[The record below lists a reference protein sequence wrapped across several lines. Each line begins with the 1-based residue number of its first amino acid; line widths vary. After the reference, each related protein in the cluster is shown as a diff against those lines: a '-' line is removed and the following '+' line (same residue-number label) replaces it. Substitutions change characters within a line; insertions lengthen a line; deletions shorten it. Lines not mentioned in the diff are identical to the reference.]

1 MPLVGER
8 LTCMTEMC
16 PNATS
21 AWTKL
26 MQRIRIPPSTG
37 KSGKIAP
44 DIMVSYT
51 TEEEDLSTSP
61 LLDMSCCR
69 GSQTIGGGLALL
81 SSSSS
86 AHRSRSPA
94 SVFTSIFQFL
104 IDVVH
109 LNMMIFYSEPLNM
122 FSFLNMFLFLN
133 YFYWFFIF
141 QLILTSTYSFSC

>member
-1 MPLVGER
+1 MDQA
-8 LTCMTEMC
+8 
-16 PNATS
+16 NAENTN
-21 AWTKL
+21 
-26 MQRIRIPPSTG
+26 PSPARG

-44 DIMVSYT
+44 DIMGSYP

-109 LNMMIFYSEPLNM
+109 LNVMIFYSEPLNM
-122 FSFLNMFLFLN
+122 FSFFKYVFIFKLLLLAFYFSINLDLNLFLLL
-133 YFYWFFIF
+133 
-141 QLILTSTYSFSC
+141 LISISPSCD